1 MIKDNVQ
8 RLFPQ
13 KGVTLI
19 ELMVTVI
26 VISILAALA
35 IPAYQ
40 TMVEKR
46 HLRGAAETLFGELQF
61 AKMESI
67 KTSTSIR
74 IDFTVTDAANWCYG
88 VSTGDCDCTTANS
101 CVINGV
107 EKVIRSSDY
116 SNISVDATAASPP
129 WGAGGAA
136 FNPLRSTVTAGGTTF
151 YSDHFAV
158 RVTTSGIGRIKICND
173 AGMPKADFGGY
184 PSC

>member
-1 MIKDNVQ
+1 MINNNFR
-8 RLFPQ
+8 RLSPQ
-13 KGVTLI
+13 NGVTLI

-26 VISILAALA
+26 VLSILAALA

-46 HLRGAAETLFGELQF
+46 RLRGAAETLSGELQF

-67 KTSTSIR
+67 KTTTPVR

-88 VSTGDCDCTTANS
+88 VSTAGCDCTTAGS
-101 CVINGV
+101 CTINGA
-107 EKVIRSSDY
+107 EKVISSADY
-116 SNISVDATAASPP
+116 PNISVDATSASPP
-129 WGAGGAA
+129 WGAGGAS
-136 FNPLRSTVTAGGTTF
+136 FNPLRSTVLAGGATF